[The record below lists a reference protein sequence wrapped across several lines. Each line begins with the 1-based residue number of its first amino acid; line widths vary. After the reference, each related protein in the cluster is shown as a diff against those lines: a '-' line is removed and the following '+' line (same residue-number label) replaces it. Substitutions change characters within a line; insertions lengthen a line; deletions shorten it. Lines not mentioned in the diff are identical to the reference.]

1 MISRCVNLL
10 AFVIVGIL
18 CVGSASLTWAGTVYN
33 VSGNFGTTLFT
44 GPLNG
49 GTFSGSF
56 TAALPI
62 SSGTQTITTFDIKV
76 YDSSANVLSDL
87 TNTTPADFANVRVFS
102 ANCWNGVSTGSCDAF
117 LFSNGASTDF
127 LELITP
133 VGFAGGAVVPFNT
146 SLPTTFNGSFGAIGG
161 DTASTASV
169 VTAGTITAVPEPSSL
184 MLFGSGLIGLGGV
197 ICRKIRRLGNSN

>member
-1 MISRCVNLL
+1 MNSRCVNLL

-18 CVGSASLTWAGTVYN
+18 CVGSASLTWAGTFYN
-33 VSGNFGTTLFT
+33 VSGNFGTTFFT

-62 SSGTQTITTFDIKV
+62 SSGTQTITTFDIKL

-127 LELITP
+127 LELIT
-133 VGFAGGAVVPFNT
+133 
-146 SLPTTFNGSFGAIGG
+146 TFNGSFGAIGG

-184 MLFGSGLIGLGGV
+184 MLFGSGLIGIGGV